1 MRIQKTFLAVS
12 TLAALL
18 SGACGMAVAA
28 TQNNAPVAFAA
39 DSLQNDE
46 AAKIVTARGNVEL
59 EQAGRILK
67 ADEVIYNVGTDT
79 VKARGN
85 VVLLEPNGD
94 VHFAD
99 ELQLT
104 DEMRD
109 GTVKHLRT
117 TMKDGSRFWA
127 DEGERKQ
134 SDKQPK
140 STTMK
145 KAAYTP
151 CAPCKENP
159 EADPIWQIKAGEV
172 THKEEEQ
179 RIVYRDATFDLWGVP
194 VMYMP
199 YFSHYDG
206 TVKQKSGFLTPS
218 AGYKSDLGFMLSN
231 RYYMALAPY
240 QDATLGLTAMT
251 KQAPLVFGEYR
262 RRFNNASL
270 EVSGGMTYSD
280 RTDRDREAEVDVEKN
295 EEVRGHLFADGLWD
309 INRKWRGGLELEAA
323 SDDQYMRQYDFSNK
337 DVLENQIYVERFSG
351 RNYGVGR
358 LLAFQDI
365 RIEEEQTD
373 QPNVL
378 PEIQMGFLGD
388 PGQTLGGR
396 WSLDFSTLAL
406 QRESGGQDMARA
418 VLQTGWQ
425 RRLVSD
431 TGLLTTVDLKLRGD
445 AYHVNEKETPTGVSL
460 PDESSDKTRG
470 FAQAHIVTSY
480 PVVKTMEKAQ
490 AVIEPIAALTVAPNI
505 NSSSDDFPNEDS
517 LDAQIDASN
526 LFEADR
532 FPGLD
537 RIEDQSRVTYG
548 VRTGVH
554 GYEGS
559 KAEVFVGQSYRFNES
574 ENPFP
579 QGSGLEEQDSDL
591 VGQISASYKNRFNL
605 DYRFQL
611 DNDTRASRRHEA
623 SSSVNFGKVEVGA
636 QYLYAKAI
644 EGTSLSEDRE
654 QVSAYAAYSIN
665 DEWRV
670 NTAALQDLGDDPGL
684 RKASFGVDYFGQCFN
699 ISGVVVRNLTR
710 DSSGESNTE
719 ATIRI
724 GLKNLGEFTT
734 SGISLDG
741 LGGKEDDEDSDIG
754 EPASI
759 GGTSGP

>member
-1 MRIQKTFLAVS
+1 MRIQRNFLAVS
-12 TLAALL
+12 TLAVLL
-18 SGACGMAVAA
+18 SGVCGIAVAA

-46 AAKIVTARGNVEL
+46 ATKTVTARGNVEL

-67 ADEVIYNVGTDT
+67 ADEVIYSVATDT

-99 ELQLT
+99 ELELT

-109 GTVKHLRT
+109 GTVNHLRT

-127 DEGERKQ
+127 EEGIRKQ

-151 CAPCKENP
+151 CEACKNDP

-172 THKEEEQ
+172 THKEDEQ
-179 RIVYRDATFDLWGVP
+179 RIVYRNATFDLWGVP

-199 YFSHYDG
+199 YFSHSDG

-218 AGYKSDLGFMLSN
+218 AGFKSDLGLMLSN
-231 RYYMALAPY
+231 SYYMALAPHH
-240 QDATLGLTAMT
+240 DATIGLTAMT
-251 KQAPLVFGEYR
+251 EQAPLVFGEYR

-270 EVSGGMTYSD
+270 EVSGGLTYSD
-280 RTDRDREAEVDVEKN
+280 RTERDAGEDVAKG
-295 EEVRGHLFADGLWD
+295 EEIRGHLFADGLWD
-309 INRKWRGGLELEAA
+309 INRKWRAGLEIEAA
-323 SDDQYMRQYDFSNK
+323 SDDQYMRQYDFSSEN
-337 DVLENQIYVERFSG
+337 VLENQLYVERFSG

-358 LLAFQDI
+358 LLAFQDV
-365 RIEEEQTD
+365 RIQAIQAD
-373 QPNVL
+373 QPNIL

-388 PGQTLGGR
+388 AGQTLGGR

-406 QRESGGQDMARA
+406 QRESDGQDLTRA
-418 VLQTGWQ
+418 IVQTGWQ

-445 AYHVNEKETPTGVSL
+445 AYHVSDRDAAPEGSNRSGAGSET
-460 PDESSDKTRG
+460 RA
-470 FAQAHIVTSY
+470 FAQTHIVTSY
-480 PVVKTMEKAQ
+480 PVVKNMEKAQ

-505 NSSSDDFPNEDS
+505 NSESSNFPNEDS
-517 LDAQIDASN
+517 LDAQLDASN
-526 LFEADR
+526 LFEPDR

-537 RIEDQSRVTYG
+537 RIEDQSRATYG
-548 VRTGVH
+548 IRTGLH
-554 GYEGS
+554 GHEGS
-559 KAEVFVGQSYRFNES
+559 KAEVFVGQSYRFNDTD
-574 ENPFP
+574 NPFP
-579 QGSGLEEQDSDL
+579 EGSGLESQKSDL
-591 VGQISASYKNRFNL
+591 VGQISASYKTRFNL

-611 DNDTRASRRHEA
+611 DNNTHASRRHEV
-623 SSSVNFGKVEVGA
+623 SSSANLGKVQVGA
-636 QYLYAKAI
+636 QYLYAKAL
-644 EGTSLSEDRE
+644 EGTDLSEDRE
-654 QVSAYAAYSIN
+654 QVSASVSYSIN
-665 DEWRV
+665 DEWAV
-670 NTAALQDLGDDPGL
+670 NTSVLQDLGDDPGL
-684 RKASFGVDYFGQCFN
+684 RKAGFGVDYFGQCFN

-710 DSSGESNTE
+710 GSSGDSNTE

-734 SGISLDG
+734 SGINLDG
-741 LGGKEDDEDSDIG
+741 LGGQDDDDENDDDTDFR
-754 EPASI
+754 EPI
-759 GGTSGP
+759 D